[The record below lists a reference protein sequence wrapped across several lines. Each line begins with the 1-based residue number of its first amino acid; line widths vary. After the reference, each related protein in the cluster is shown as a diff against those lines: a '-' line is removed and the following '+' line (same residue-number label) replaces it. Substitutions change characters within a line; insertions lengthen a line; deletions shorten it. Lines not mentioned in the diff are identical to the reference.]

1 MEGNVQAEPRS
12 RSVIRSVLQP
22 SHSAL
27 GQLLKFGIAGG
38 VATIADC
45 GVLWL
50 FLLFFGTRQI
60 VLPGFRVES
69 YLVYNTASYTVGAT
83 VSYVLSVNCVF
94 PYRNIKNR
102 HLEFAIFLLIAFG
115 GWALTSLIMHL
126 GMQMIGAIGIM
137 RMLGHLHRLAGLV
150 NLAPKELAVMLVKC
164 VAIVLVFFYNFGVRK
179 IIMFSGP
186 R

>member
-1 MEGNVQAEPRS
+1 MEGSAHAKARS
-12 RSVIRSVLQP
+12 RNVISSVLQP
-22 SHSAL
+22 SHSVL
-27 GQLLKFGIAGG
+27 GQLIKFGIAGG

-50 FLLFFGTRQI
+50 FLLLFEARQI
-60 VLPGFRVES
+60 VLSGFRIES
-69 YLVYNTASYTVGAT
+69 YLIYNTVSYTIGAT
-83 VSYVLSVNCVF
+83 VSYILSVNYVF
-94 PYRNIKNR
+94 PHRKIKNR

-126 GMQMIGAIGIM
+126 GMQMIEAFGIM
-137 RMLGHLHRLAGLV
+137 RILGHLHRLVGFV
-150 NLAPKELAVMLVKC
+150 SLAPRELAVMLVKC

-179 IIMFSGP
+179 VIMFSGP